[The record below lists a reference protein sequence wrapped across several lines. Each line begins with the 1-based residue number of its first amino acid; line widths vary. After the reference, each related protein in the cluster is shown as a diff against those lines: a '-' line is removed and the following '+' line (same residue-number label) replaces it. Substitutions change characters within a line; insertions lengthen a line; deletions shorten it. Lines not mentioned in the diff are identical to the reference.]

1 MNKQPLSA
9 QVKKGLAGAFTK
21 FNAYQLAKYNRPNAI
36 KLRDVMFLCHPKPK
50 DEQQAKDF
58 KDLADGTLPTPDTWE
73 VKLSASKGKDKRRD
87 WIDLIE
93 DGKLGGLAL
102 IRNLRGMTE
111 AKVPRMLIQTAL
123 NDMSTVRILPFRF
136 ISAARHAPQFEP
148 ELEAAMFRSLSES
161 KKLRG
166 LTILLVD
173 ISGSMD
179 WALSTKSEVRRM
191 DAACGLAMILRE
203 ICEDLRVFSFS
214 TQCLEVPPRRGF
226 ALRDAIIN
234 SQEHGATY
242 LGKAVKKV
250 SISKH
255 DRLIAITDEQSHDTV
270 PDPATAR
277 SYMLNVASAKNGVGY
292 GAWKRVDGWSESVVR
307 YIQAMEA
314 AAV

>member
-1 MNKQPLSA
+1 MHVRNHM
-9 QVKKGLAGAFTK
+9 
-21 FNAYQLAKYNRPNAI
+21 AI
-36 KLRDVMFLCHPKPK
+36 L
-50 DEQQAKDF
+50 
-58 KDLADGTLPTPDTWE
+58 
-73 VKLSASKGKDKRRD
+73 
-87 WIDLIE
+87 
-93 DGKLGGLAL
+93 
-102 IRNLRGMTE
+102 RNLRNISE
-111 AKVPRMLIQTAL
+111 AGVSPDHMSKLKKAFKHPSWSTA
-123 NDMSTVRILPFRF
+123 RILPFRF

-179 WALSTKSEVRRM
+179 WPLSTKSEVRRM